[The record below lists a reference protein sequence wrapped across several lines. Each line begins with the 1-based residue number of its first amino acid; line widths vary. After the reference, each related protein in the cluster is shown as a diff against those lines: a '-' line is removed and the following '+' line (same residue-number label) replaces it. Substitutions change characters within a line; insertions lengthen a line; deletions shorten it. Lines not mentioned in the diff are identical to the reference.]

1 MDPVVNGAQESI
13 SLPGSL
19 QLCRGV
25 RKQHPKIEELTGL
38 FQDHRRPTSGQTS
51 ALSLLSSASSET
63 PHVLCSTLPRPLQ
76 DPWRKPVPWARR
88 ARCVHLEESICLS
101 SLPGGSLHTC
111 PG

>member
-63 PHVLCSTLPRPLQ
+63 PHVLCSDLPRPL
-76 DPWRKPVPWARR
+76 
-88 ARCVHLEESICLS
+88 
-101 SLPGGSLHTC
+101 
-111 PG
+111 